1 MTDFQ
6 LRPYKIAG
14 IIDSMFNNQ
23 KLTGIGTVKFA
34 GGSQIVVSDE
44 IAGLT
49 LMYSVTHGKDDQ
61 VKDIKTLNG

>member
-1 MTDFQ
+1 MTV
-6 LRPYKIAG
+6 
-14 IIDSMFNNQ
+14 
-23 KLTGIGTVKFA
+23 IGSVEFA
-34 GGSQIVVSDE
+34 CGSQMVISDE